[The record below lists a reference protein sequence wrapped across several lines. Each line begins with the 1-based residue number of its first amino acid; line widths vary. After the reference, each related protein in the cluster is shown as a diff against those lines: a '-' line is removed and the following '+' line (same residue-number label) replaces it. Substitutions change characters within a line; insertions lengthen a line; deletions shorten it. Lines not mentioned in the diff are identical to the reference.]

1 MAARTQ
7 VMEAVET
14 LGYRVTL
21 GDVAASTGLAL
32 PEARREL
39 LTLAQEGEGH
49 LQVSGRGDISYSFS
63 PEFRQILNRKQR
75 QSRWAQIRRKIW
87 NACLYL
93 FRISF
98 GILLVVSIVLIALA
112 LIALQMASRGEQSN
126 NRRGGGMPIFFWP
139 HLWVG
144 NPFWAPYP
152 SYPQTRQRR
161 VEQHRSDSSEKEMSF
176 LEAVYSFLFGDGNPN
191 ADLEEERY
199 RLIGQQIRQSDGV
212 ISGEQVL
219 PYLEVEPNSP
229 QLEYEDYMFPILV
242 KFDGQPQVNETG
254 DIVYVFPELQVQ
266 ASERKPRRVP
276 TVLEE
281 QRWPFSLAP
290 QSKLVL
296 AGGLGGLNFVL
307 ALILFSARDQVAVLA
322 AESGIL
328 ALISPLIGLLMAYGT
343 LFLTVPLLR
352 WFTLRWRNQRLAAR
366 NQRRHTWAEQL
377 QDPSP
382 HLQTKLAFAQELGQ
396 QQLVSEEE
404 TIYSTDRDLIEQRD
418 YELDDP
424 RFRSLLSN
432 EPSS

>member
-21 GDVAASTGLAL
+21 GDVVASTGLAL
-32 PEARREL
+32 PQARREL

-49 LQVSGRGDISYSFS
+49 LQVSERGDISYSFS
-63 PEFRQILNRKQR
+63 PEFRQILSRKQQ

-87 NACLYL
+87 NASLYL

-112 LIALQMASRGEQSN
+112 LIALQMASRDEQSN

-152 SYPQTRQRR
+152 SYSPTHQRR
-161 VEQHRSDSSEKEMSF
+161 VERQGSASEKEMSF

-199 RLIGQQIRQSDGV
+199 RLIGQRIRQSDGV
-212 ISGEQVL
+212 ITGEQML
-219 PYLEVEPNSP
+219 PYLEVDPNSP

-242 KFDGQPQVNETG
+242 KFDGQPQVSEAG

-276 TVLEE
+276 KALEE
-281 QRWPFSLAP
+281 QPWLFSLAP
-290 QSKLVL
+290 QGKLVL
-296 AGGLGGLNFVL
+296 AGGLGGLNFIL
-307 ALILFSARDQVAVLA
+307 ALILFSARGEVAALA

-328 ALISPLIGLLMAYGT
+328 ALVSPLIGILMAYGT
-343 LFLTVPLLR
+343 LFLTVPLIR
-352 WFTLRWRNQRLAAR
+352 WITLRWCNQRVAAH

-382 HLQTKLAFAQELGQ
+382 RLQAKLAFAQELGQ
-396 QQLVSEEE
+396 RQLVSEEE

-432 EPSS
+432 EPTS

>member
-1 MAARTQ
+1 
-7 VMEAVET
+7 MEAVET
-14 LGYRVTL
+14 LGFRVTL
-21 GDVAASTGLAL
+21 GDVVASTGLAL
-32 PEARREL
+32 PQARREL

-49 LQVSGRGDISYSFS
+49 LQVSERGDISYSFS
-63 PEFRQILNRKQR
+63 PEFRQILSRKQQ

-87 NACLYL
+87 NGSLYL

-112 LIALQMASRGEQSN
+112 LIALQMASRDEQSN

-152 SYPQTRQRR
+152 SYHHTRQRR
-161 VEQHRSDSSEKEMSF
+161 VEQHRSSSSEKEMSF

-199 RLIGQQIRQSDGV
+199 RLIGQRIRQSDGV
-212 ISGEQVL
+212 ITGEQAL
-219 PYLEVEPNSP
+219 PYLDVDPHSP

-242 KFDGQPQVNETG
+242 KFDGQPQVNEAG

-276 TVLEE
+276 KALEE
-281 QRWPFSLAP
+281 QPWPFSLAP
-290 QSKLVL
+290 QSKQLL

-307 ALILFSARDQVAVLA
+307 ALILFSARDEVAVLA

-328 ALISPLIGLLMAYGT
+328 ALVSPLIGILMAYGT
-343 LFLTVPLLR
+343 LFLTVPLIR
-352 WFTLRWRNQRLAAR
+352 WMTLRWRNQRVTAR
-366 NQRRHTWAEQL
+366 NQRRQQWGQVLQNPDAQL
-377 QDPSP
+377 QA
-382 HLQTKLAFAQELGQ
+382 KLAFAQELGQ
-396 QQLVSEEE
+396 RQLVSEDE

-424 RFRSLLSN
+424 RFQSLLSN